1 MFSIRA
7 FALTLAVLSVI
18 VLAQAFYVKRAI
30 EQEEEA
36 AIPGECVN
44 CWLKQSLISV

>member
-7 FALTLAVLSVI
+7 FAVTLAILSIV
-18 VLAQAFYVKRAI
+18 VLAQAFYIKRII

-36 AIPGECVN
+36 AIPGEFVHD
-44 CWLKQSLISV
+44 